1 MNATKFALF
10 STVAAVALSASNPV
24 LAQASDAEVEALRAE
39 VAALKAQLATISA
52 KVDAVAAAPASASA
66 PTPTPTSTPKPTA
79 TPAPEKKGGPEI
91 SFKGAPE
98 IKTADGWSFKP
109 RGRMHYDVGTISTP
123 GAYAV
128 NRNLGFASRV
138 RRVRLGME
146 GTVPGNFGYKV
157 EADFANANVAFGD
170 VWLTYNPANA
180 PIVVR
185 AGNFELNNME
195 QTSSSN
201 FVTFTERSAFNEAFI
216 NARRLGVAATVFNKD
231 DSLRGEIGLF
241 TGHSIDSS
249 IDNNGWIGAARL
261 VYAPKTLGGQ
271 LHFGLNYQYRDF
283 ASNNAGV
290 ANPSV
295 GSASTN
301 QLARYRARP
310 NTQLTDVRFV
320 DTGSF
325 AASSDQIVGAEFAGI
340 WKGLYVAG
348 EAQWL
353 KAKGYDAGDI
363 ATGLNSFSGGNVAVV
378 PASNPGYFGG
388 HAEIGYFL
396 TGETRGYGK
405 GLWARTKVLNPVGK
419 GGLGA
424 FQVAARLDY
433 LDLNDDALKTG
444 LTNNFANGTTSLA
457 AANARLGRGG
467 TQTGYLFAVN
477 WHPVDYV
484 RFMLN
489 YGNINV
495 KGGPLAATVL
505 PLSTDPVDERSYS
518 VDLFTLRAQIDF

>member
-1 MNATKFALF
+1 MIALRLALVATTAAL
-10 STVAAVALSASNPV
+10 AIGADMPAY
-24 LAQASDAEVEALRAE
+24 AQSEDAEIQSLRAE
-39 VAALKAQLATISA
+39 VAALKEQLAAISA
-52 KVDAVAAAPASASA
+52 KLDTVATAATKPATAE
-66 PTPTPTSTPKPTA
+66 KPA
-79 TPAPEKKGGPEI
+79 TPEKKGGAEI
-91 SFKGAPE
+91 KFKGAPE
-98 IKTADGWSFKP
+98 SSTADGWSFKP
-109 RGRMHYDVGTISTP
+109 RGRFHYDVGTISTP
-123 GAYAV
+123 GAYNV

-157 EADFANANVAFGD
+157 EADFANSSVAFGD

-180 PIVVR
+180 PVIVRV
-185 AGNFELNNME
+185 GNFELNNME
-195 QTSSSN
+195 QISSSN

-216 NARRLGVAATVFNKD
+216 NARRLGTAVTLFNKD

-261 VYAPKTLGGQ
+261 VYAPKALGGQ
-271 LHFGLNYQYRDF
+271 LHFAANYQYRDF
-283 ASNNAGV
+283 ASNNGGT
-290 ANPSV
+290 ANVSV

-325 AASSDQIVGAEFAGI
+325 AASSDQILGVELAGI
-340 WKGLYVAG
+340 WKSFYITG

-363 ATGLNSFSGGNVAVV
+363 AIGLNSFSGGNSAVV
-378 PASNPGYFGG
+378 PTSNPGFFGG
-388 HAEIGYFL
+388 HAEVGYFL

-405 GLWARTKVLNPVGK
+405 GLWSRTKVLNPVGK
-419 GGLGA
+419 GGMGA
-424 FQVAARLDY
+424 FQIAARYDY
-433 LDLNDDALKTG
+433 LDLNESSLKNG
-444 LTNNFANGTTSLA
+444 ATNNFANGTTSLSA
-457 AANARLGRGG
+457 LNSRLGRGG
-467 TQTGYLFAVN
+467 TQAGYLLGLN
-477 WHPVDYV
+477 WYPMDYV

-489 YGNINV
+489 YGHIMV
-495 KGGPLAATVL
+495 EGGPLAAIVK
-505 PLSTDPVDERSYS
+505 PLSLDPVDQRKYG
-518 VDLFTLRAQIDF
+518 VDLLTARMQIDF